1 MCQLENTEKIAIDK
15 RTPWLSQGVLF
26 GFVKVYPKG
35 SCRGM
40 TAQIKID
47 ALGGEK
53 HTATITEIG
62 NTDTNHSGNSKYTVA
77 LTMDCAETM
86 LSCMNAT
93 ATIVLVSSMSGFGG
107 GRIPMT

>member
-1 MCQLENTEKIAIDK
+1 MHF
-15 RTPWLSQGVLF
+15 LSGNGKCFALSLLANAPNGNDEIVYMDYV
-26 GFVKVYPKG
+26 GKV
-35 SCRGM
+35 
-40 TAQIKID
+40 T

-53 HTATITEIG
+53 YTATITEIG
-62 NTDTNHSGNSKYTVA
+62 NTDTNNSGNNKYIVA